1 MGMYGGII
9 GSVLLTKDNLN
20 DLKSIDVMD
29 YIFGCWNSDGLDF
42 IDTNIDGFSREFTF
56 DDKVNL
62 SFATGTKAYRI
73 TEILK
78 IISRVAEAYLVYYA
92 DEYGRKS
99 VFYKDTEDGCYIFN
113 SMMLISDWVD
123 DFDYSDK
130 TKNQY
135 VILEEDWRKFR

>member
-62 SFATGTKAYRI
+62 SFATGTKSWRLG
-73 TEILK
+73 EILE
-78 IISRVAEAYLVYYA
+78 ILYIVSDAYLIYYA
-92 DEYGRKS
+92 DEYGQKS
-99 VFYKDTEDGCYIFN
+99 VYYKDTEDGCYIFN
-113 SMMLISDWVD
+113 NKKLISKWVD
-123 DFDYSDK
+123 DFDYSDIN
-130 TKNQY
+130 KNKY
-135 VILEEDWRKFR
+135 TIIEDDWRSYL